1 MAYKRGNNGD
11 DDLLGTILDDII
23 KGRGGNDTL
32 TGLDGN
38 DYIRGDDGN
47 DEIFGGNGEDQLFGN
62 NGDDIINGDDGDDFL
77 DGGDGEDSLEGGNGN
92 DTLQGGSNTRD
103 PITREYIGGD
113 TLVGGSG
120 DDILLGGF
128 GNDILDGGE
137 DNDQLL
143 AGDGDDLMFGGSG
156 DDLLSASFGND
167 TLVGE
172 SGNDDLSGS
181 LGDDLIF
188 GDRDAF
194 GAADGNDFLRG
205 GNGNDTIRGGG
216 GSDTITGGSGDD
228 FLDGGDSEALS
239 LTQRDSNG
247 NDEIFG
253 GEGNDTLRGGL
264 GSDTLNGGG
273 TKAGEIDV
281 LIGTAVVD
289 GVGVFNA
296 DGAEDIYVL
305 GLEQGFLYGG
315 GAGDSGV
322 DDRAIIQF
330 FENGVDKIQ
339 VTDPTAVSYDTLG
352 DPGNTYIFLGAVETG
367 IEIIGQLAGIQASN
381 LAGSALSQLAEGTFI
396 TPPVA
401 PTPDILGTD
410 GDDNP
415 LDGTEENDRIL
426 GLGGNDLINGLG
438 GDDELLG
445 GIGSD
450 TLVGGSGLDIL
461 NGGGTE
467 VGELDILDG
476 GADGVQDT
484 FAIGDGNGSFYTG
497 GAGNPLFGVLTGIDD
512 RAIIYNFEKGVDTIQ
527 VSSSGFGG
535 FNTLGSGDTFIYTN
549 SFEIIAQVV
558 GVTNL
563 EISDFTPI

>member
-1 MAYKRGNNGD
+1 
-11 DDLLGTILDDII
+11 LG
-23 KGRGGNDTL
+23 
-32 TGLDGN
+32 GN

-47 DEIFGGNGEDQLFGN
+47 DEIFGGDGEDQLFGN
-62 NGDDIINGDDGDDFL
+62 NGNDIINGDDGDDFL
-77 DGGDGEDSLEGGNGN
+77 NGGDGEDFLEGGNGN

-113 TLVGGSG
+113 TLLGGSG
-120 DDILLGGF
+120 NDILIGGF
-128 GNDILDGGE
+128 GNDTLDGGE
-137 DNDQLL
+137 DNDELL
-143 AGDGDDLMFGGSG
+143 AGDGDDLMYGASG
-156 DDLLSASFGND
+156 DDLLSASFGDD
-167 TLVGE
+167 TLWGE
-172 SGNDDLSGS
+172 SGDDDLSGS

-188 GDRDAF
+188 GDRDTS
-194 GAADGNDFLRG
+194 GGLDGNDFIRA
-205 GNGNDTIRGGG
+205 GNGNDTVRGGG

-264 GSDTLNGGG
+264 GSDTLDGGG

-281 LIGTAVVD
+281 LIGTAVID
-289 GVGVFNA
+289 GVGVFNS
-296 DGAEDIYVL
+296 DGAEDVYVL
-305 GLEQGFLYGG
+305 GLEEGFLYGG
-315 GAGDSGV
+315 GSGSSGV

-339 VTDPTAVSYDTLG
+339 VTDPTAVSYDTLD
-352 DPGNTYIFLGAVETG
+352 DPGNTYIFLGSLETG

-381 LAGSALSQLAEGTFI
+381 LAGSALPELASGTFI
-396 TPPVA
+396 TPPVEA
-401 PTPDILGTD
+401 NPDILGTD

-426 GLGGNDLINGLG
+426 GLGGNDFINGLG

-445 GIGSD
+445 NIGSD

-461 NGGGTE
+461 NGGGSE
-467 VGELDILDG
+467 VGEIDILDG
-476 GADGVQDT
+476 GVDGVQDT
-484 FAIGDGNGSFYTG
+484 YVIGDANSSFYTG
-497 GAGNPLFGVLTGIDD
+497 GAGNPIAGVLTGVND
-512 RAIIYNFEKGVDTIQ
+512 RAQIFNFEKGVDTIQ
-527 VSSSGFGG
+527 VNNSSGFG
-535 FNTLGSGDTFIYTN
+535 FNTLGSNDTFIFT
-549 SFEIIAQVV
+549 SSLEIIGLVV

-563 EISDFTPI
+563 DSSDFTAV